1 MSSRPVCLPGQA
13 SSISSLHS
21 PASGYRPSKCLQMHR
36 CHAAPG
42 HLVWGFPR
50 RYSLGRE
57 PEYFRVTCNL
67 QFIRREFR
75 AAGWARWAICRDA
88 KCLFPTELNLG
99 CLFLQSVKRTAACT
113 AVPCTHH
120 GAVPP
125 LLSLP
130 PPHEVTQSQPS
141 TSTTLRVSSELCW
154 SFQIEH
160 LQLFIP
166 HASGRVLK
174 LLRGFFLHAASRPSR
189 PAVPSV
195 HTERALSLARRE
207 VADPFRWVHGQSVEI
222 ICARQQFRRN
232 DRHLAS
238 TTNRTGGA
246 GEAAPTGTL
255 VALRLES
262 SKFRTTNGP

>member
-125 LLSLP
+125 LLSSP
-130 PPHEVTQSQPS
+130 PPTKSSRANHPHQQPS
-141 TSTTLRVSSELCW
+141 GLAPSSAGRFRSSTFSSSSRMLLAVYS
-154 SFQIEH
+154 SFC
-160 LQLFIP
+160 
-166 HASGRVLK
+166 
-174 LLRGFFLHAASRPSR
+174 AASSSMQP
-189 PAVPSV
+189 
-195 HTERALSLARRE
+195 
-207 VADPFRWVHGQSVEI
+207 
-222 ICARQQFRRN
+222 
-232 DRHLAS
+232 
-238 TTNRTGGA
+238 
-246 GEAAPTGTL
+246 
-255 VALRLES
+255 VALPARLSRQCIQNE
-262 SKFRTTNGP
+262 RCL